1 MIGALGGPSALALA
15 QREPYPLPPVLPRVL
30 DVGSPAETGTHS
42 SLSWSSQSRGTKA
55 LPGARSCKEEYSGP
69 WEAEDRDPPRPPASS
84 GEGTGR
90 VSGRRGQCC
99 ITARRPCL
107 SHPGGQR
114 GQHTHR
120 GLGEPAGRGGR
131 RPPWDPGVT
140 REVALSSKAG
150 PPAPLCLGAW
160 RAVTF
165 CSRTRQPARAPGRA
179 RDALESTR
187 LPNSRGGLAFCRTAV
202 SVTHRHLPAVR
213 LWASDLTFLSLSG
226 LTCENGANGRLTCV
240 KWARPPS
247 VFATPLA
254 LGPCGSVS
262 RRRSP
267 RTGPHVS

>member
-1 MIGALGGPSALALA
+1 MPWPKGNLTPCLPSFHECWMLGVQQRRGHTALCPGAHSLGAPRPSQELGAVKKNTVGLGR
-15 QREPYPLPPVLPRVL
+15 QR
-30 DVGSPAETGTHS
+30 TGT
-42 SLSWSSQSRGTKA
+42 
-55 LPGARSCKEEYSGP
+55 
-69 WEAEDRDPPRPPASS
+69 PPRPPASS